1 MKELDELF
9 VRAEVQKILSEQ
21 MEDVTWGDILPP
33 SADQFYD
40 TFIGP
45 FVDVYKV
52 AKVAFKDSADAILTT
67 IQAVFTFDLEKKKV
81 LMDKFRKKRDKYK
94 AEMAD
99 AMKTT
104 NEALSSP
111 DAQLIMFMM
120 SPGAYLGA
128 GMAREAADVAEPFTD
143 FAQDKLGNFGKM
155 LGLGSDYTPPGKG
168 GSQGPLRGLMGDLK
182 ALFFGTDM
190 TMTTGDMGMLGQ
202 GSPVAG
208 VAGGPVKTEALDE
221 IDELERILREGDEE
235 KEGSESPERVSEK
248 EAHDVAN
255 HFLETTGAGEKIN
268 GYAKEIIESKKAE
281 AEEVKKQYSNVIN
294 GLNEASKAQ
303 SLEELSSLIQP
314 LAEAGLDLK
323 PQAQEIEKL
332 VQDQKDTLSAGGDKA
347 KEMIE
352 QLKQTP
358 DGAAIPDD
366 AKPDAWFKI
375 LEQSAIATAFADAV
389 SEAKKQGIGE
399 VIGFVAEMPRSDLE
413 QISKASELGKQFADV
428 IFQLENDL
436 LSV

>member
-9 VRAEVQKILSEQ
+9 VRIEIQKILSEQ
-21 MEDVTWGDILPP
+21 LEDVTWGDILPP

-81 LMDKFRKKRDKYK
+81 LMDKFRKKRDMYK
-94 AEMAD
+94 SEMAE

-120 SPGAYLGA
+120 NPGVYLGA

-155 LGLGSDYTPPGKG
+155 LGLGSDYTPPAKGG

-190 TMTTGDMGMLGQ
+190 TMTTGDMGMIGQ
-202 GSPVAG
+202 GSPVSG
-208 VAGGPVKTEALDE
+208 IAGGPVRTEAMDE

-235 KEGSESPERVSEK
+235 KESSEK
-248 EAHDVAN
+248 IDENEVQGVVD
-255 HFLETTGAGEKIN
+255 HFLETTGAGEKIS
-268 GYAKEIIESKKAE
+268 GYAKEMIESKKAE
-281 AEEVKKQYSNVIN
+281 AEDVKKQYSDIIA
-294 GLNEASKAQ
+294 GLNEVSKAQ
-303 SLEELSSLIQP
+303 SLAE
-314 LAEAGLDLK
+314 LAELIPALSQAGLDLS

-332 VQDQKDTLSAGGDKA
+332 VQDQKDVLSSGSDEA
-347 KEMIE
+347 KQMID

-358 DGAAIPDD
+358 EGSAIPDD
-366 AKPDAWFKI
+366 AKPEAWFKI
-375 LEQSAIATAFADAV
+375 LEQSAIATAFADSV
-389 SEAKKQGIGE
+389 SEAKKQSIGE
-399 VIGFVAEMPRSDLE
+399 LIGFVAEMPRSDLE
-413 QISKASELGKQFADV
+413 EISKVSPLGKQFADI